1 MTKMLMFA
9 AVSKHLET
17 VARTPE
23 VYASKPNHF
32 IGRTSKHAFKS
43 RSYYINCKNVNHS
56 LAVGVYNSATT
67 LKPHTGEMNRR

>member
-56 LAVGVYNSATT
+56 LTVGCLHLPVKLEFTT
-67 LKPHTGEMNRR
+67 QPQH